1 MSDTIF
7 RFFLLKDDGQRGEM
21 SVSKTAKVRHYKCS
35 IGFLTKRSALDVT
48 RYASCITSRISVI
61 TRDWMSEFS
70 FWNSVLDRFLILLES
85 IFFFLIFVSW
95 FCFSGRAQG
104 GVEASLPGR
113 YGFLHG
119 RL

>member
-7 RFFLLKDDGQRGEM
+7 RFFLLKDDGQRGGM

-85 IFFFLIFVSW
+85 IFFF
-95 FCFSGRAQG
+95 
-104 GVEASLPGR
+104 
-113 YGFLHG
+113 
-119 RL
+119 